1 MMRSALNRLRPV
13 VERPWSLRSRITALC
28 VLVVV
33 LIGLLAAGA
42 VSTAASGRD
51 QLDRLLNEIGPMRTA
66 DNDLVQSVLDQ
77 ETGLRGY
84 VLRGHDDDLTP
95 YTNGVAVQRTA
106 TEAITASPAAGD
118 RVRTQLATVTAQ
130 VESWR
135 HDIAE
140 PSIAMVRTQGPE
152 AARAFLGQLP
162 PERFN
167 QIRAEMDQLQI
178 LIEDIRDDAASAV
191 RDTNSSLMS
200 LLIVAAAV
208 VLISGVALLVLLQRL
223 VIRPV
228 SGLAAQVRAVSR
240 GDYAHRISADG
251 PPELTRLARDVDSMR
266 ERIADDLA
274 EVQAARIM
282 VEQVAERLESQA
294 AELARSNR
302 DLEQFA
308 YVASHD
314 LQEPLRKVASFCQ
327 LLQRRYAG
335 QLDERADQYIAFAV
349 NGAQRMQRLINDL
362 LAFSRIG
369 RSSGGFGEV
378 DLAELMPEVAA
389 QLESTRRRAKGTIT
403 WDDDLPTVRGEQPL
417 LETLLVN
424 LVSNSLKFRKPKVA
438 PHAHV
443 SAQRLPSADG
453 LSERWEISCT
463 DNGIGIEREYADRV
477 FVIFQRLHPKD
488 AYPGTG
494 IGLAIAKKIVEYH
507 GGQIWV
513 DAGADAGTTIRFTL
527 PVGAEPVQIAEL
539 DPSAEEEFARR
550 AETKEAVA

>member
-1 MMRSALNRLRPV
+1 MVRSVLDRLRPV

-51 QLDRLLNEIGPMRTA
+51 QIDRLLNEIGPMRLA
-66 DNDLVQSVLDQ
+66 YSDLVQSVLDQ

-84 VLRGHDDDLTP
+84 VLRGQDDDLTP
-95 YTNGVAVQRTA
+95 YTNGVAAQRTA
-106 TEAITASPAAGD
+106 TEAITASPAASEQ
-118 RVRTQLATVTAQ
+118 VRTQLATVTTQ
-130 VESWR
+130 IESWR

-167 QIRAEMDQLQI
+167 QIRTELDRLQAI
-178 LIEDIRDDAASAV
+178 MQTIRDDAAKAV
-191 RDTNSSLMS
+191 RDTNSSLRS

-208 VLISGVALLVLLQRL
+208 VLISGVTLLVLLQRL

-228 SGLAAQVRAVSR
+228 NDLAAQVRAVSR
-240 GDYAHRISADG
+240 GDYTRRIAGVG
-251 PPELTRLARDVDSMR
+251 PPELARLARDVDSMR
-266 ERIADDLA
+266 ERIFDDLA
-274 EVQAARIM
+274 EVEAARTM

-369 RSSGGFGEV
+369 RNSGGFSEV
-378 DLAELMPEVAA
+378 NLAELMPEVAA
-389 QLESTRRRAKGTIT
+389 QLESTRRRAKGSIT
-403 WDDDLPTVRGEQPL
+403 WDDDLPTLRGEQPL
-417 LETLLVN
+417 IETLLVN
-424 LVSNSLKFRKPKVA
+424 LVSNSLKFRK
-438 PHAHV
+438 
-443 SAQRLPSADG
+443 AQGGPARARLRSPDALLRRGGRALGDLVHG
-453 LSERWEISCT
+453 QRDRHRAEF
-463 DNGIGIEREYADRV
+463 ADRV

-513 DAGADAGTTIRFTL
+513 DVTAEGGTTIRFTL
-527 PVGAEPVQIAEL
+527 PVAAEPVRIAEL
-539 DPSAEEEFARR
+539 DPSGDEEFAHSPE
-550 AETKEAVA
+550 AKEAVA